1 MKYRTGRL
9 NQFPPPPQKI
19 QAPAMKG
26 GRRKG
31 GKEERRKGGKE
42 ERRKGG
48 KEERRKGGKDGG
60 GLISYICVRG
70 VYGIFVSEFKG
81 RLMTVKGWDYFS
93 LLPLSPSFPVSLSPL
108 SPGR

>member
-1 MKYRTGRL
+1 
-9 NQFPPPPQKI
+9 
-19 QAPAMKG
+19 MKG
-26 GRRKG
+26 GM
-31 GKEERRKGGKE
+31 
-42 ERRKGG
+42 RKGG

-70 VYGIFVSEFKG
+70 VYGIFVSVRVQGKADDSK
-81 RLMTVKGWDYFS
+81 RGWDYFS